1 MELPAYRSLGW
12 TNVLSIDDDFPPH
25 LRLSFRDTRY
35 LLQTLVALDT
45 IDGENLGSGFI
56 ERPDFPMNSYH
67 ELLALTDRD
76 RDVVRADLRRMF
88 LPTNKMGRLVDLLPI
103 DILID
108 ALANTGK
115 KPLFLDSDVI
125 HQPAKLLNIL
135 PTWQINSS
143 VTTLLPTHALCVEI
157 NSWLKDPV
165 TKHNLFEAIAK
176 RRRHTLQT
184 FNNRRSPMTNSVAI
198 HGNPP
203 SQSVSDGSNGWN

>member
-12 TNVLSIDDDFPPH
+12 TNVLSIDDDFHPH

-67 ELLALTDRD
+67 ELLALTARE

-88 LPTNKMGRLVDLLPI
+88 VPTNKMGKLGNLLPI

-108 ALANTGK
+108 ALGNTGK
-115 KPLFLDSDVI
+115 RPLFSDPDAI
-125 HQPAKLLNIL
+125 HQPAKLLDIL
-135 PTWQINSS
+135 PNWQINST
-143 VTTLLPTHALCVEI
+143 VTTQLPTHALCVEI

-165 TKHNLFEAIAK
+165 TKHNLLGAIAK
-176 RRRHTLQT
+176 KRSHTLQT
-184 FNNRRSPMTNSVAI
+184 FNNRRSPMTNTVVIREGEPLESDN
-198 HGNPP
+198 HG
-203 SQSVSDGSNGWN
+203 GSIWN